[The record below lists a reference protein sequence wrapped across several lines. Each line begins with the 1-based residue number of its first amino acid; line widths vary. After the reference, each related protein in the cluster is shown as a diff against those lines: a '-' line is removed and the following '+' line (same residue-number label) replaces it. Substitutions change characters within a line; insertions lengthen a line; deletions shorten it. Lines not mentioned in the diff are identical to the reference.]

1 MNTLLPF
8 IVAGVTT
15 GSVYGLAGV
24 GLVLTYKTSGIFN
37 FAHGALATV
46 AAYVFYFLYVQHGV
60 PWPAAGIACLVV
72 LGPGLGAGFEAFAR
86 YVARAPLV
94 WQVVGT
100 LGVLLIVEAVCD
112 ILYGPD
118 SRPYPHFL
126 PTSTFRVLGASV
138 TWESLIIVAVSVV
151 LTGGLYAFFRI
162 GRAGKAM
169 RAVVDDPSLLALAGT
184 NPAAVRRFAWMI
196 GTTFAVLSG
205 LLLAP
210 SISLQASTLTLL
222 VVQAFGAAAIGRFT
236 NLPMTWVGG
245 LVIGVGSSI
254 ATKYLSANSILGGIP
269 ASLPF
274 IVLFGILVLS
284 PRGQIARAETSLPR
298 RAVPWQAPGR
308 VQVLGGIVVI
318 VVLACLPELVGFHLV
333 LWTSGLCSVIL
344 FMSLGLLVRLSGQV
358 SLCQAGFAAVGA
370 VAFSR
375 LTVDAHLPWLLAL
388 LLAGLIV
395 VPIGVLVAIPAIRL
409 PGIYLALATFGFG
422 LLLEDMFYQ
431 TSLMFGSNIAGIEV
445 PMPHLSWLDVD
456 SDTGFYFVVL
466 AITTV
471 IALALLLLD
480 RSRLGRLLRGMAD
493 APTALMTSGTSVF
506 VTRTLVFCLSAYI
519 AGIAGALSG
528 SVLTFVSGV
537 NYDPITSLT
546 DVVLLMICVGGVPW
560 YALLA
565 GFSLTVIPGY
575 ISSTSTSYYLQI
587 IFGAAAIMAAL
598 GLQAGVPEVVRR
610 AVDRIGGRRTPA
622 SARASAGTP
631 NEERARVSPRGLE
644 LRGVEVAFG
653 GLVAV
658 SDLSLSAPPGQI
670 TGLIGPNGAG
680 KTTTFNACCGLNRT
694 SRGEVLLGGSDVSR
708 LGPAARARRGLGR
721 SFQQPALYDSL
732 SVLENVELGKEA
744 GLAGSSLSRHLYG
757 GRGQRAAVSRAA
769 WEAVEM
775 CGLDDLAGDLAGALS
790 TGQRRLVE
798 LARCL
803 AGDYGMLLL
812 DEPSAGLDRAETRQ
826 FGQILRGVVASR
838 GIGILLVEHDMA
850 LVMEVCADIFVLDFG
865 TLIFR
870 GTPDEVQQSELVRA
884 AYLGSEAPPA
894 DTRRQ
899 AADPAGPQ

>member
-1 MNTLLPF
+1 MSTLLPF
-8 IVAGVTT
+8 IVAGVTA

-46 AAYVFYFLYVQHGV
+46 AAYVFYALHVQEGV
-60 PWPAAGIACLVV
+60 PWPVAGAVCLLV
-72 LGPGLGAGFEAFAR
+72 LGLGLGAGFEAFAR
-86 YVARAPLV
+86 HVARAPLV

-112 ILYGPD
+112 ILYGAD

-126 PTSTFRVLGASV
+126 PTSTFRLLGANV
-138 TWESLIIVAVSVV
+138 TWESLIIVVVSVV

-162 GRAGKAM
+162 GRA
-169 RAVVDDPSLLALAGT
+169 VVDDPDLLGLAGT
-184 NPAAVRRFAWMI
+184 SPSAIRRYAWMI

-245 LVIGVGSSI
+245 VVIGIAASI
-254 ATKYLSANSILGGIP
+254 ATKYFSSNSILGGIP

-284 PRGQIARAETSLPR
+284 PRGQAARSESALSRP
-298 RAVPWQAPGR
+298 AVLWRAPGR
-308 VQVLGGIVVI
+308 VQVVGGIAVLI
-318 VVLACLPELVGFHLV
+318 VMVLMPELAGYNLI

-344 FMSLGLLVRLSGQV
+344 FMSLGLLVKLSGQV

-375 LTVDAHLPWLLAL
+375 LTVDAHLPWLVAL
-388 LLAGLIV
+388 VLAGLVV
-395 VPIGVLVAIPAIRL
+395 VPIGALVAIPAIRL

-431 TSLMFGSNIAGIEV
+431 TSLMFGSGIAGIEV
-445 PMPHLSWLDVD
+445 PLPHLSWLDLS

-493 APTALMTSGTSVF
+493 SPTALMTSGTSVF
-506 VTRTLVFCLSAYI
+506 VTRTLVFCLSAYL

-537 NYDPITSLT
+537 NFDPMTSLT
-546 DVVLLMICVGGVPW
+546 DVVLLMICAGGIPW
-560 YALLA
+560 YAILA

-575 ISSTSTSYYLQI
+575 ISSTDTSYYLQV
-587 IFGAAAIMAAL
+587 IFGIAAIMAAL
-598 GLQAGVPEVVRR
+598 GLQSQVPGVIRR
-610 AVDRIGGRRTPA
+610 ALDRLGGRGTRADTEAPPQATP
-622 SARASAGTP
+622 SAAP
-631 NEERARVSPRGLE
+631 ARNRPVDLE
-644 LRGVEVAFG
+644 LRGITVAFG

-658 SDLSLSAPPGQI
+658 SDLSMCAPPGQI

-680 KTTTFNACCGLNRT
+680 KTTTFNACCGL
-694 SRGEVLLGGSDVSR
+694 SRPRRGAVLLGGHDVSR

-732 SVLENVELGKEA
+732 SVVENVELGREA
-744 GLAGSSLSRHLYG
+744 GLAGKSVGRHLYG
-757 GRGQRAAVSRAA
+757 GRGQRAAVTGTAL
-769 WEAVEM
+769 EAIEL
-775 CGLDDLAGDLAGALS
+775 CGLGQLAGTQAGALS

-803 AGDYGMLLL
+803 AGDYGVLLL
-812 DEPSAGLDRAETRQ
+812 DEPSAGLDRAETRR
-826 FGQILRGVVASR
+826 FGEILLSVVASR

-850 LVMEVCADIFVLDFG
+850 LVMDVCADIFVLDFG

-870 GTPDEVQQSELVRA
+870 GVPDAVQQSELVRA
-884 AYLGSEAPPA
+884 AYLGSEAPGPGA
-894 DTRRQ
+894 ERQ
-899 AADPAGPQ
+899 TADPASLRGAQ